1 MERKPRKGSLDLD
14 KNTPGYYIRKYRLL
28 RNLSSDELAN
38 LIGTGAGSGILQ
50 IERGDQYPKIQT
62 RLKIAEAL
70 EIPAI
75 WLFPELNLTEY
86 EPATIKAPLSEYST
100 KELLEEIGR
109 RCK

>member
-1 MERKPRKGSLDLD
+1 MERKPRKGNLDLD

-28 RNLSSDELAN
+28 RNLSSNELARR
-38 LIGTGAGSGILQ
+38 IGVSAGVSITQLELG
-50 IERGDQYPKIQT
+50 ERYPKIQT

-86 EPATIKAPLSEYST
+86 EPVTIKAPLSEYST
-100 KELLEEIGR
+100 KELLEEIGQ